1 MLNNFLIR
9 EWGGDRGN
17 VWETGREND
26 GGVKDG
32 NESVFKEVGWQA
44 QRGRGESSMVKTI
57 PPPPIAIF
65 ARAHRDGGR
74 PLFARRVT
82 QEGEPTHSFS
92 VVNIDVILIGMG
104 CSLCGR
110 LSSASESGI

>member
-1 MLNNFLIR
+1 MR
-9 EWGGDRGN
+9 
-17 VWETGREND
+17 REND

-32 NESVFKEVGWQA
+32 DEPVFIEVGWKA
-44 QRGRGESSMVKTI
+44 QRGGREGSMVETI
-57 PPPPIAIF
+57 PPIAIF
-65 ARAHRDGGR
+65 ARAHRDGGC

-110 LSSASESGI
+110 LSSASESGM

>member
-1 MLNNFLIR
+1 M
-9 EWGGDRGN
+9 GG
-17 VWETGREND
+17 TGGKND

-44 QRGRGESSMVKTI
+44 QWGRGEGSMVETI
-57 PPPPIAIF
+57 PPPIAIF

-74 PLFARRVT
+74 PLLARRVT
-82 QEGEPTHSFS
+82 QEGEPTHSFF
-92 VVNIDVILIGMG
+92 VVSMDVILIGMG

>member
-1 MLNNFLIR
+1 MTEVLRIEMNLCSNR
-9 EWGGDRGN
+9 WGGKLN
-17 VWETGREND
+17 
-26 GGVKDG
+26 
-32 NESVFKEVGWQA
+32 
-44 QRGRGESSMVKTI
+44 GEEEKAAWLKPS
-57 PPPPIAIF
+57 PPMASF

-92 VVNIDVILIGMG
+92 VESIDVILIGMG

-110 LSSASESGI
+110 LSSASESGM